1 MKQGKRLGGE
11 MPKKFPSE
19 VDNEKINTDIH
30 NVFSPVGTKTNI
42 GEMTW
47 KTKTFHEKD
56 EINSYF
62 FMPEGRR
69 QNYFSWL

>member
-1 MKQGKRLGGE
+1 

-30 NVFSPVGTKTNI
+30 NIFSPVGTKTNI

-47 KTKTFHEKD
+47 ETKTFHEKD
-56 EINSYF
+56 EINST
-62 FMPEGRR
+62 
-69 QNYFSWL
+69 FSCQKVGDKIISRGYSDFPP